1 MLETIC
7 LKYNSK
13 GGKKVSVIKTGNY
26 YLDKEMQDTCLR
38 KSKGLYIWTYI
49 NNIDFIKTED
59 IDPDNYKYML
69 YENDHG
75 IFIHKSWIKPGQYGQ
90 NAVSGISP
98 VDTIDGYTSGQYD
111 EIVILKV
118 YDDLENPYDIE
129 QKSWHQNAIFHTRRT
144 IDGGGFEKINAPISE
159 IEEELFKNI
168 NKSGNIEIFKE
179 KNISKYIRE
188 ELFNKIK
195 SKVDKNDNFIY
206 SYLLHMRFAKTGF
219 YLQLINDLGNIYN
232 DMVFIIYA
240 NDYTVFGSYED
251 WIVNKKCWGNSI
263 RYIDSS
269 LTKSL
274 EDDIFKSIMDGVIPV
289 VKVGT
294 GTSDDKIDFLSTIDR
309 KISLV
314 EEGDYGA
321 WTKNSSSKLLKLNSL
336 GTIVTSGTG
345 IERASY
351 GKDLDDVFLYDIMDG
366 YMVKSGTHQI
376 YNDELYKNDY
386 INFPDPFVYDINFS
400 SSLQKFQENLTG
412 DSKTKLNKIFKD
424 PNNNSDY
431 IISFFKSVFCI
442 PDVNNLTSFEFYN
455 TRKNSFLYRDDIDGN
470 VSLCSLPSGM
480 RNVDIEIVK
489 EIILSDNE
497 LSKKFEI
504 IILSGDETS
513 RKDSEKF
520 TKGRLREFKNNGL
533 NKSVL
538 ILASN
543 MGKRSF
549 SISEIKNVFLMFDGG
564 SDTSSEQI
572 IARGMTEGYQYNG
585 IEKKSFNI
593 ICCSIDPNR
602 ETLSPIDMFLVN
614 KISNCLNRFKM
625 TTEES
630 TRLVLSVF
638 PLNLIDENGIEFN
651 KINFVDFIKRN
662 PKSRMYL
669 DVAKSTIDL
678 ELLPDNIKNILVNSG
693 LKSEVDK
700 LKSNTKLN
708 LDGIKTLLKDKKKNL
723 NKEKDDNKE
732 LDETIKVLE
741 AILVI
746 IESSFNI
753 SLYID
758 RTKGFSLLETLIK
771 IENDLELKEMFK
783 SDFGIESK
791 TCIFV
796 IESGCINQDLI
807 NASID
812 EQIIEIEYDEL

>member
-7 LKYNSK
+7 LKYNSR
-13 GGKKVSVIKTGNY
+13 GGQKVSIIKTGNY
-26 YLDKEMQDTCLR
+26 YIDKEMKDLCLR

-49 NNIDFIKTED
+49 NNIDFIKRED
-59 IDPDNYKYML
+59 VKSEDYKYLL
-69 YENDHG
+69 YENDFG

-90 NAVSGISP
+90 NATHGISP

-111 EIVILKV
+111 EIIILKV
-118 YDDLENPYDIE
+118 YDDLENPYEIE
-129 QKSWHQNAIFHTRRT
+129 QKSWHQNPIFYTRRT

-168 NKSGNIEIFKE
+168 DNNLEVEIFKE
-179 KNISKYIRE
+179 KNISKHIRLD
-188 ELFNKIK
+188 LFNKIK
-195 SKVDKNDNFIY
+195 NKVERNENFTY

-219 YLQLINDLGNIYN
+219 YLQLINDLGKKYN
-232 DMVFIIYA
+232 DLVFIIYA

-274 EDDIFKSIMDGVIPV
+274 EDDIFKSIIDGVIPV

-294 GTSDDKIDFLSTIDR
+294 GTPDDKIEFLSTIDR

-321 WTKNSSSKLLKLNSL
+321 WTKSSNSKLLKLNSL

-351 GKDLDDVFLYDIMDG
+351 GKDLDEVFLYDIMDG
-366 YMVKSGTHQI
+366 YMVKSGSHQL
-376 YNDELYKNDY
+376 YNDDLYKDDY
-386 INFPDPFVYDINFS
+386 KNFPDPFVYDINFS
-400 SSLQKFQENLTG
+400 ISLKKFQENLKG

-442 PDVNNLTSFEFYN
+442 PDINNLSSFEFYN
-455 TRKNSFLYRDDIDGN
+455 TRKNSFLYKDDIDGN
-470 VSLCSLPSGM
+470 VSLCSLPAGM
-480 RNVDIEIVK
+480 RNSDIEILK
-489 EIILSDNE
+489 NILLSDVQL
-497 LSKKFEI
+497 LSKFEI
-504 IILSGDETS
+504 IILSGDETT
-513 RKDSEKF
+513 RKESEKF
-520 TKGRLREFKNNGL
+520 TKGRLREFKNNGF
-533 NKSVL
+533 NKSIL

-564 SDTSSEQI
+564 SDTSVEQI

-585 IEKKSFNI
+585 LEKKYFNI

-602 ETLSPIDMFLVN
+602 ETISPIDMFLVN
-614 KISNCLNRFKM
+614 KISNCLNRFKI
-625 TTEES
+625 TTDES

-638 PLNLIDENGIEFN
+638 PLNLVDENGIEFN

-662 PKSRMYL
+662 PKSQMYL
-669 DVAKSTIDL
+669 DVAKSTINLDL
-678 ELLPDNIKNILVNSG
+678 LSDNIKNILIDSG
-693 LKSEVDK
+693 LKYEVDK
-700 LKSNTKLN
+700 IKSNTKLN
-708 LDGIKTLLKDKKKNL
+708 LDGIKTLLNKNKKKSKEDGDKK
-723 NKEKDDNKE
+723 EF
-732 LDETIKVLE
+732 DETIKILE

-746 IESSFNI
+746 IEYSFNI
-753 SLYID
+753 SLYTD
-758 RTKGFSLLETLIK
+758 KDHGFSLMETLIK
-771 IENDLELKEMFK
+771 IEDDLDLKEMFK
-783 SDFGIESK
+783 NDFGIESK

-796 IESGCINQDLI
+796 IESGCINQYLI
-807 NASID
+807 NASVD
-812 EQIIEIEYDEL
+812 EQIIEIEYDEM